1 MDSIYVDNMTDDKY
15 VYSIYSVIV
24 ADWDTIYMLLSL
36 FQILY
41 VEDDMY
47 VGSCRS

>member
-24 ADWDTIYMLLSL
+24 ADWDTIYV
-36 FQILY
+36 Y
-41 VEDDMY
+41 VVVVVSDI
-47 VGSCRS
+47 VCRG